1 MSLNYVKFSPG
12 FEAFMPKE
20 YRDMVEHGPF
30 GKKTTVSQMGSFKEI
45 LEEHPMCAGCAMTLF
60 IRLAIV
66 ALPNPEDTITVGTAG
81 CGRLAISQAAIPF
94 VYGNYGD
101 QNGVASG
108 LSRGL
113 RIRFGDQPKD
123 VVVMAGDGGTADI
136 GFQQVLHS
144 WFRKE
149 RFTTIMLDNEV
160 YGNTGGQESGMTTRG
175 AVLKMAPL
183 GKKFEKMDMVAM
195 AKIAGCAMTLFIRLA
210 IVAFP
215 NPEDTITVGT
225 AGCGRLAISQAA
237 IPFVYGNYGDQNGV
251 ASGLSRGL
259 RIRFGDQPKDVVVM
273 AGDGGTADIGFQ
285 QVLHSWFRKERFT
298 TIMLDNEVYGNT
310 GGQESGMTTRGAV
323 LKMAPLGK
331 KFEKMDM
338 VAMAKIAGCAYIA
351 TVVPNNPRRVES
363 CIKKAVLIAREVG
376 PTYIQAYTSCNIEY
390 AIPTDQVMADAKA
403 VEDDRYKFAEY
414 VSDEA
419 KEYLTARYGYKEF
432 VQKPAAAVTHA

>member
-60 IRLAIV
+60 IRLAI
-66 ALPNPEDTITVGTAG
+66 I
-81 CGRLAISQAAIPF
+81 
-94 VYGNYGD
+94 
-101 QNGVASG
+101 
-108 LSRGL
+108 
-113 RIRFGDQPKD
+113 
-123 VVVMAGDGGTADI
+123 
-136 GFQQVLHS
+136 
-144 WFRKE
+144 
-149 RFTTIMLDNEV
+149 
-160 YGNTGGQESGMTTRG
+160 
-175 AVLKMAPL
+175 
-183 GKKFEKMDMVAM
+183 
-195 AKIAGCAMTLFIRLA
+195 
-210 IVAFP
+210 AFP

-259 RIRFGDQPKDVVVM
+259 RIRFGDQ
-273 AGDGGTADIGFQ
+273 AQGCRRDGGRRRHGRHRISAG
-285 QVLHSWFRKERFT
+285 LHSWFRKERFT

-351 TVVPNNPRRVES
+351 TVVPNNPRRW
-363 CIKKAVLIAREVG
+363 KAVLRRR
-376 PTYIQAYTSCNIEY
+376 C
-390 AIPTDQVMADAKA
+390 
-403 VEDDRYKFAEY
+403 
-414 VSDEA
+414 
-419 KEYLTARYGYKEF
+419 
-432 VQKPAAAVTHA
+432 